1 MIVLGEKALRPKSTP
16 GELALLPALPHCLS
30 APPAHLMRTLS
41 HRKKRVRVNVTS
53 WAAAPLRAQVLVAA
67 VARVLEQAAE
77 KPAAAVATD

>member
-1 MIVLGEKALRPKSTP
+1 
-16 GELALLPALPHCLS
+16 
-30 APPAHLMRTLS
+30 MRTLS

-67 VARVLEQAAE
+67 VARVLELAAE